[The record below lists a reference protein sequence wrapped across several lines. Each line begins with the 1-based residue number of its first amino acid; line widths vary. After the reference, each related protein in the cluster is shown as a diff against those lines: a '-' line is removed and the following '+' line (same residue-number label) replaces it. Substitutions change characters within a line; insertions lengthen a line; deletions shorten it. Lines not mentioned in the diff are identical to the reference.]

1 MFKYAMLVVVS
12 LSGLSLATAEENTE
26 DKKPLI
32 THGEFVKIH
41 DPSVGDRV
49 LWYINDHCFI
59 RHDDGTWH
67 LFGITHQEPADP
79 LDEDDFAH
87 ATCKQLVG
95 IPWDKQK
102 PAMSAVEEEPW
113 NETHLWA
120 PHVIKHDGTYYMYYC
135 GGDPDHSKYKIQLA
149 TSKDLFNWERHPEN
163 PLVVDGYDARDPF
176 ILREGDK
183 WYMYYTANSEPT
195 GGNHIV
201 ARVESDDLI
210 HWSNKT
216 TVYTDEASGTFGGP
230 TESPF
235 VVRRGDKYYLFIG
248 PRGGYNGTDVFV
260 SDTPD
265 HWDVKNLVGHIPSHA
280 AEVVRDVD
288 GKWYV
293 SRAGWGQAGV
303 YLAPLEWHDGLD
315 EAETNLKPGM

>member
-1 MFKYAMLVVVS
+1 MRITLLLIVVS
-12 LSGLSLATAEENTE
+12 LFGQLSASTQEN
-26 DKKPLI
+26 KQLV
-32 THGEFVKIH
+32 THGEFAKIY
-41 DPSVGDRV
+41 DPSIGESGP
-49 LWYINDHCFI
+49 WYINDHCFV
-59 RHDDGTWH
+59 RGQDGTWH
-67 LFGITHQEPADP
+67 LIGITHAEPADP

-87 ATCKQLVG
+87 ATSSKLVG
-95 IPWDKQK
+95 EVWAKQK
-102 PAMSAVEEEPW
+102 PAMSAAEEAPW

-120 PHVIKHDGTYYMYYC
+120 PHVIHHDGLYYMYYC
-135 GGDPDHSKYKIQLA
+135 GGDPDHSRYKIQLA
-149 TSKDLFNWERHPEN
+149 TSKDLVNWERHPEN

-176 ILREGDK
+176 ILREDDK

-216 TVYTDEASGTFGGP
+216 TVYTDKASGTFGGP

-265 HWDVKNLVGHIPSHA
+265 HWDVANLVGHIPSHA

-293 SRAGWGQAGV
+293 SRAGWGQGGV

-315 EAETNLKPGM
+315 DAETNIKPGQ